1 MLLRTFAILSV
12 LGLAV
17 RGAVADEVLYR
28 YEGDVVPYDESPG
41 WINGNPCEA
50 PCTESVENG
59 RLVLRWSRPG
69 ETVGYHL
76 WIPEAPEAPAPPTL
90 WVEWRF
96 RSNCPVG
103 PFGFGSDAR
112 FVVQYGAMHELVW
125 IYGDVA
131 ISFGG
136 NQYVAGLDIEQF
148 HTFRFESL
156 DGINYRI
163 SADGQVF
170 IIDAED
176 NPGASFLQL
185 AGDGACEL
193 LPEPVNEWDFV
204 RYGTISYGEQI
215 IASDPPAGPVELA
228 VGSTLDRFT
237 VTFDS
242 PNYVYIDE
250 ITVETTGADPP
261 QVIQTRRRENDEP
274 HTVEIV
280 LDRPMPLGRT
290 TRFTFDD
297 GVAVNVV
304 EYTVTE
310 LIPAVSQWGLAILAL
325 LVLTVGTIMIRTR
338 ASTGTSTAIASRL

>member
-17 RGAVADEVLYR
+17 RETTADEVLYR
-28 YEGDVVPYDESPG
+28 YEGDVVPYDKSAG
-41 WINGNPCEA
+41 WEIFNPCEP
-50 PCTESVENG
+50 PCTESVESG
-59 RLVLRWSRPG
+59 RFVLRWPQPANIAN
-69 ETVGYHL
+69 YNL
-76 WIPEAPEAPAPPTL
+76 WLAQAPKQPPPTL

-96 RSNCPVG
+96 RSNHPIG
-103 PFGFGSDAR
+103 PNFFTCDASL
-112 FVVQYGAMHELVW
+112 VVFYRSMLEVVYM
-125 IYGDVA
+125 YGDAA
-131 ISFGG
+131 ISFSGDRFIT
-136 NQYVAGLDIEQF
+136 GLDIEQF

-156 DGINYRI
+156 DGIHYRI
-163 SADGQVF
+163 SADGEVF
-170 IIDAED
+170 IVDFEN
-176 NPGASFLQL
+176 NPNANHAIQL
-185 AGDGACEL
+185 AGIGSCEL
-193 LPEPVNEWDFV
+193 FLNTVNEWDFV

-215 IASDPPAGPVELA
+215 IASDPPGGLVELA

-297 GVAVNVV
+297 GATVNVV

-310 LIPAVSQWGLAILAL
+310 LVPAVSQWGLVVLAL
-325 LVLTVGTIMIRTR
+325 LTLIAGTILCRR
-338 ASTGTSTAIASRL
+338 RVAVAGPR